1 MPSWLKH
8 ASLAAV
14 ALLVTGAVATLLMQ
28 RNTVRLDRAYTIGF
42 NSAPPYLHKMADG
55 KPEGLT
61 YDIIQEAATRRGMK
75 LRWIEYNG
83 PPDTAILDRTVDLWP
98 MMAISDD
105 RRKRF
110 HISGRWLHTYYGLL
124 SLEQRRIAEP
134 GDTRG
139 KIVGHVDAPRTI
151 ALAKETFRGANRVVL
166 ETRDQVVEE
175 VCNGT
180 IDAGFLETRVVE
192 PALLARPKACEG
204 VALRMAVV
212 NGADFPSGVAAS
224 SREAALAA
232 DAIREEVVAM
242 ARAGV
247 LGRIFARWNL
257 SSSADTAIIYDLI
270 EAQNRSKQLRWF
282 AAALCLVLAAMV
294 LLYRKT
300 QEARRAAERANAA
313 KSEFLANMSHE
324 LRTPL
329 NGIVGL
335 TAMLT
340 DSPIPADHQETV
352 RDLADCSEALL
363 AVINDILDFSKIE
376 AGKLVVEHAPFD
388 LHEAVRA
395 ASSTLSLRARQ
406 KGIGLT
412 SAVDPTVPRWV
423 TGDAAR
429 FRQLILNL
437 LSNAVKFTPSGGVTL
452 HVGLDPAGMI
462 YVTVKDTGIGVDPA
476 AMPQLFSAFT
486 QADSST
492 ARRFG
497 GSGLG
502 LAICKRV
509 VETIGGAIGAH
520 SEPGKGSTFWF
531 RVPMPAASG
540 PAPGSALAIAQDPV
554 AAGRILLAEDNAVN
568 RKVVDHLLR
577 RAGYEV
583 DTVVDGQEAF
593 DAAKSGRY
601 RAILMD
607 CQMPGVDGYQATA
620 MIREWETAN
629 CRPRVPVIALTAHAF
644 QGDRE
649 RCLDAGMDDYL
660 SKPVQPQV
668 LARTLALWTARSLT
682 VPGPEAAVRS

>member
-1 MPSWLKH
+1 
-8 ASLAAV
+8 
-14 ALLVTGAVATLLMQ
+14 
-28 RNTVRLDRAYTIGF
+28 
-42 NSAPPYLHKMADG
+42 
-55 KPEGLT
+55 
-61 YDIIQEAATRRGMK
+61 
-75 LRWIEYNG
+75 
-83 PPDTAILDRTVDLWP
+83 
-98 MMAISDD
+98 
-105 RRKRF
+105 
-110 HISGRWLHTYYGLL
+110 
-124 SLEQRRIAEP
+124 
-134 GDTRG
+134 
-139 KIVGHVDAPRTI
+139 
-151 ALAKETFRGANRVVL
+151 
-166 ETRDQVVEE
+166 
-175 VCNGT
+175 
-180 IDAGFLETRVVE
+180 
-192 PALLARPKACEG
+192 
-204 VALRMAVV
+204 MAVV

-429 FRQLILNL
+429 FRQLI
-437 LSNAVKFTPSGGVTL
+437 
-452 HVGLDPAGMI
+452 
-462 YVTVKDTGIGVDPA
+462 
-476 AMPQLFSAFT
+476 
-486 QADSST
+486 
-492 ARRFG
+492 
-497 GSGLG
+497 
-502 LAICKRV
+502 
-509 VETIGGAIGAH
+509 
-520 SEPGKGSTFWF
+520 
-531 RVPMPAASG
+531 
-540 PAPGSALAIAQDPV
+540 
-554 AAGRILLAEDNAVN
+554 
-568 RKVVDHLLR
+568 
-577 RAGYEV
+577 
-583 DTVVDGQEAF
+583 
-593 DAAKSGRY
+593 
-601 RAILMD
+601 
-607 CQMPGVDGYQATA
+607 
-620 MIREWETAN
+620 
-629 CRPRVPVIALTAHAF
+629 
-644 QGDRE
+644 
-649 RCLDAGMDDYL
+649 
-660 SKPVQPQV
+660 
-668 LARTLALWTARSLT
+668 
-682 VPGPEAAVRS
+682 